1 MLAYRLLTLVQVRNF
16 CLNKTTSERF
26 AKAKIVQESRTST
39 YLESQGGQSF
49 IEEDI
54 LSSSIVEAMQTRD
67 HSDKNCTTIHNCGDM
82 WCLKEHPDQAKI
94 YQIQRNKHEQQ
105 LKKDDS
111 LLPLLETDSGL
122 GSRDKEHKTYNKTP
136 KKQFRNGVKVAEEEL
151 EIREEP
157 LEVS

>member
-1 MLAYRLLTLVQVRNF
+1 MLAHRLLTLVQVRNF

-111 LLPLLETDSGL
+111 LLPLLETDL
-122 GSRDKEHKTYNKTP
+122 G
-136 KKQFRNGVKVAEEEL
+136 
-151 EIREEP
+151 
-157 LEVS
+157 